1 MSAQIEKAGMK
12 GVRILTA
19 MLFVALML
27 FNIQLAFDDGS
38 ASDISLLGL
47 KLSVFVP
54 TAVATSP
61 GQQCVSNCG
70 YSDCCNQCLVGL
82 WEWKLYYDYT
92 SSGCGSCPNWC

>member
-70 YSDCCNQCLVGL
+70 YSDCCIVCGGL
-82 WEWKLYYDYT
+82 GGWDYGYEYT
-92 SSGCGSCPNWC
+92 STGCGRCPQWC